1 MCEKRKEKMIIE
13 IALWVMNEVT
23 PEYSEVFGNRFW
35 GFCKMPITPVE
46 SSFVAVLLN
55 IKNPQKR
62 FWECQFHFW
71 ERIWGDFWE
80 VYYAEKELQRKMYE
94 EEFE

>member
-1 MCEKRKEKMIIE
+1 MKAVAGKWLVEGKKEKRKMIIE
-13 IALWVMNEVT
+13 IALLVMNEVT

-71 ERIWGDFWE
+71 ERFWE
-80 VYYAEKELQRKMYE
+80 
-94 EEFE
+94 